1 MDNIGGVSLPEV
13 AQIAMLPSR
22 LRSRLTNSLH
32 ALPGVDGRSV
42 DARRFRDLAMA
53 FADELGGAAALG
65 DAEQALI
72 RQAAAM
78 VLQAEKLQGAAVRGE
93 DIDLEQMTRLSN
105 AATRALTRLGVK
117 RRTPADTTPTIA
129 EIAARHRVAAE

>member
-1 MDNIGGVSLPEV
+1 MDDMSANPLPVTAEPV
-13 AQIAMLPSR
+13 PRPSR

-78 VLQAEKLQGAAVRGE
+78 VLQAEKLQGAAVCGE

-105 AATRALTRLGVK
+105 SATRALTRLGVK
-117 RRTPADTTPTIA
+117 RR
-129 EIAARHRVAAE
+129 